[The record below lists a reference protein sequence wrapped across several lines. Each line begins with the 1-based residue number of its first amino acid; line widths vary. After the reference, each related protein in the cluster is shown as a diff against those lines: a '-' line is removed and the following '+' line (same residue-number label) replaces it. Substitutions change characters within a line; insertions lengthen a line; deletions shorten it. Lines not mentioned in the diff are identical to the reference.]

1 MTDCC
6 TYRCNQ
12 GRDCPVRRMPVA
24 KPVGMAAS
32 HPSHPDHWRTAG
44 EAAQTCHTH
53 PLTGVQQ
60 RVLHI
65 PPAERAG
72 VDGGNFWLTST
83 VPPAVDL
90 AAVRARAAQ
99 AKAARL
105 QGQDDPAGTAS
116 HLDDGLHAT
125 IDPADDDHGPGIWA
139 AIFGVAALVAFIGIV
154 AGYLWRLYGPTV
166 LELINRH
173 AATLGMPG

>member
-44 EAAQTCHTH
+44 EAAQ
-53 PLTGVQQ
+53 
-60 RVLHI
+60 
-65 PPAERAG
+65 PATERAG

-105 QGQDDPAGTAS
+105 QGLDDP
-116 HLDDGLHAT
+116 DG
-125 IDPADDDHGPGIWA
+125 DPAPTAGHTDWQGWQGWQSDPQPGDTQGPGIWA

-154 AGYLWRLYGPTV
+154 AGYLWQLHGPTV
-166 LELINRH
+166 LEIINRH